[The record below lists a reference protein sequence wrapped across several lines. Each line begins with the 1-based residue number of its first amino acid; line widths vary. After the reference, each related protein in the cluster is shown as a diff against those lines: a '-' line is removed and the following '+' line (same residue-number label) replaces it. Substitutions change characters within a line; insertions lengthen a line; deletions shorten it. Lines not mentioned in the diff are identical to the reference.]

1 MPDVKPAWRA
11 NGQRITTLYNL
22 NQQAI
27 QSNRVSTTN
36 TPPHANR
43 RDHKGIWRLYLK
55 GHEARMRGIPLGLLA
70 LPYLVAQPVFPEV
83 HVWLTLEAVTS
94 THVGHEQVV
103 VGIDIHMADQF
114 AF

>member
-1 MPDVKPAWRA
+1 MAC
-11 NGQRITTLYNL
+11 QRPTNH
-22 NQQAI
+22 NFI
-27 QSNRVSTTN
+27 QFEPTGDPIQPGIDDQY
-36 TPPHANR
+36 PPHANR